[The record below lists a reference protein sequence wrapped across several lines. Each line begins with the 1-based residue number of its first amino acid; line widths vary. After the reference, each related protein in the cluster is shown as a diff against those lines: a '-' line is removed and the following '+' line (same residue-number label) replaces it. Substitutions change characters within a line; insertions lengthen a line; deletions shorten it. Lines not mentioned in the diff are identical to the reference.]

1 MIKLKKFILDVIRR
15 YKVKKGNAVKTTL
28 YLDAETYTDFKIL
41 AVKLNKSV
49 SELVEQFM
57 KQEIS
62 NGK

>member
-1 MIKLKKFILDVIRR
+1 MLLGVKKM
-15 YKVKKGNAVKTTL
+15 KKGNAVKTTL